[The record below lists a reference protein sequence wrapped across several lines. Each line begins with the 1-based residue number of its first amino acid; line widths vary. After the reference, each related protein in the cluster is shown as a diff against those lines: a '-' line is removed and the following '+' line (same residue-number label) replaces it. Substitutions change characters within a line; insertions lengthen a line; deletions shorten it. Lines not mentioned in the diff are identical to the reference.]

1 MSNDLSESVSQWMIK
16 AEEDWEAVQIMA
28 AHSRPPF
35 SLVCFHCQQYIEK
48 LLKALLT
55 KNGIEAPHTHNLR
68 RLIQLVES
76 YAPRLTLLTD
86 LSDALSAHG
95 VLSRYPDETY
105 IADSL
110 EMRRMIKAA
119 QELSE
124 IIFIAL
130 TEDSKK

>member
-55 KNGIEAPHTHNLR
+55 KNGIEAPHTPTICGVSFNWLNLM
-68 RLIQLVES
+68 L
-76 YAPRLTLLTD
+76 
-86 LSDALSAHG
+86 
-95 VLSRYPDETY
+95 PD
-105 IADSL
+105 
-110 EMRRMIKAA
+110 
-119 QELSE
+119 
-124 IIFIAL
+124 
-130 TEDSKK
+130 